1 MSSREI
7 FNSIK
12 IENVVIA
19 QVLTASATPTV
30 IDMSD
35 ASSVDFLV
43 NMGNSADTLS
53 GSVFWTIKLQDSSDN
68 SAFADVTD
76 SESLLIA
83 INGVKQDGATSIVVD
98 APTEDQKNFEISYKV
113 PGNKQYLKLLIDA
126 TGTHSNGTPVSAV
139 AIKGTLKVSPEAG
152 KANA

>member
-68 SAFADVTD
+68 STFADVTD

-98 APTEDQKNFEISYKV
+98 APTEDQKNFEIS
-113 PGNKQYLKLLIDA
+113 
-126 TGTHSNGTPVSAV
+126 
-139 AIKGTLKVSPEAG
+139 
-152 KANA
+152 

>member
-35 ASSVDFLV
+35 ASSVNFLV
-43 NMGNSADTLS
+43 NMGNSGDTLS
-53 GSVFWTIKLQDSSDN
+53 GSVYWTIKLQESLDN
-68 SAFADVTD
+68 SAFTDVTD

-83 INGVKQDGATSIVVD
+83 IDGEKARW
-98 APTEDQKNFEISYKV
+98 
-113 PGNKQYLKLLIDA
+113 
-126 TGTHSNGTPVSAV
+126 SN
-139 AIKGTLKVSPEAG
+139 I
-152 KANA
+152 NCC

>member
-43 NMGNSADTLS
+43 NMGNSGDTLS
-53 GSVFWTIKLQDSSDN
+53 GSVYWTIKLQDSSDN

>member
-19 QVLTASATPTV
+19 QVLTASATPAV

-43 NMGNSADTLS
+43 NMGNSGDTLS
-53 GSVFWTIKLQDSSDN
+53 GSVYWTIKLQESSDN
-68 SAFADVTD
+68 STFTDVTD

-83 INGVKQDGATSIVVD
+83 IDGEKQVGATSIVVD
-98 APTEDQKNFEISYKV
+98 APTVDQKNFVISYKV
-113 PGNKQYLKLLIDA
+113 PGNKQYLKLLINA

-152 KANA
+152 KANP

>member
-43 NMGNSADTLS
+43 NMGNSGDTLS
-53 GSVFWTIKLQDSSDN
+53 GSVYWTIKLQESSDN
-68 SAFADVTD
+68 STFTDVTD

-83 INGVKQDGATSIVVD
+83 IDGEKQDGATSIVVD

-113 PGNKQYLKLLIDA
+113 PGNKQYLKLLIDP

>member
-43 NMGNSADTLS
+43 NMGNSGDTLS
-53 GSVFWTIKLQDSSDN
+53 GSVYWTIKLQDSSDN

-113 PGNKQYLKLLIDA
+113 PGNKRYLKLLINA
-126 TGTHSNGTPVSAV
+126 TGTHTNGTPMAAV